1 MRTLGSVSTREPF
14 AIRRRLGGLLGSI
27 IVGMACV
34 TGQAIASEADV
45 HFGLTQFLAL
55 RAGFEPGQAEAIA
68 LGNQRVESGDMQ
80 FVALLF
86 DYACLN
92 RDTELAQEV
101 ARRSYPTARQA
112 PAAPGQRTVTAGG
125 DVAKAEVARLDAVQP
140 SQGGFRLYELGQ
152 ALHVLQDSYAH
163 EGTPDVPQ
171 FPSLFN
177 CDAEMA
183 WAHPKAKGGWSSHAA
198 DLTSRAPAESMQ
210 MAKATYDALLRY
222 PVIGTKQ
229 RTAAAWDQVAPQL
242 DGFIKATTKAEK
254 QAWFTA
260 HGVAD
265 VSFLAGV
272 SLPDGVQPFTLEF
285 GGRRLPKLPALESR
299 QHETDPALLGFFNR
313 FFVDWLSADDFDALA
328 AANLG
333 SASAPKPDKAA
344 LAERAELAARLR
356 LWRVQDHGAVADLAH
371 AQSPLTRKQL
381 TTLATLTKA
390 PTALARY
397 AQPSEALFPLV
408 TNTKVASP
416 LLPFIVRKA
425 PPSAS
430 GNARAVAIAKLK
442 HAPYDSVGVVAENV
456 AGSWK
461 VIAIV
466 GTVDH

>member
-1 MRTLGSVSTREPF
+1 MTTFGSSAPGGHSAVC
-14 AIRRRLGGLLGSI
+14 RRIGGLLRSI
-27 IVGMACV
+27 VVGAAFAC
-34 TGQAIASEADV
+34 GQAIASEADV
-45 HFGLTQFLAL
+45 HFGLTKFLAL
-55 RAGFEPGQAEAIA
+55 QAGFEPGQAEAIA

-92 RDTELAQEV
+92 RDTELAKEV
-101 ARRSYPTARQA
+101 ARRSYPTTRQA
-112 PAAPGQRTVTAGG
+112 PAPPVQRAVTAGG

-177 CDAEMA
+177 CEAEMT
-183 WAHPKAKGGWSSHAA
+183 WAHPKAKGGWNSHAA

-210 MAKATYDALLRY
+210 MAKATYEALLRY
-222 PVIGTKQ
+222 PVIGTK
-229 RTAAAWDQVAPQL
+229 RRSAAPWDQVAPQL

-254 QAWFTA
+254 QAWFAA

-265 VSFLAGV
+265 AAFLDGI
-272 SLPDGVQPFTLEF
+272 SLPDGPQPFTLEW
-285 GGRRLPKLPALESR
+285 GGRRLPKLQALESR

-313 FFVDWLSADDFDALA
+313 FFVDWLSGDDFEALA
-328 AANLG
+328 AANQG
-333 SASAPKPDKAA
+333 AASAPRGDKAA
-344 LAERAELAARLR
+344 RAERIELAARLR
-356 LWRVQDHGAVADLAH
+356 LWRVRDHGSVADLVH
-371 AQSPLTRKQL
+371 APGPLTRKQL
-381 TTLATLTKA
+381 ATLATLTKA
-390 PTALARY
+390 PAALARY
-397 AQPSEALFPLV
+397 PQPAEALFPLV

-442 HAPYDSVGVVAENV
+442 HAPYDSIGVVAENT
-456 AGSWK
+456 AGHWK